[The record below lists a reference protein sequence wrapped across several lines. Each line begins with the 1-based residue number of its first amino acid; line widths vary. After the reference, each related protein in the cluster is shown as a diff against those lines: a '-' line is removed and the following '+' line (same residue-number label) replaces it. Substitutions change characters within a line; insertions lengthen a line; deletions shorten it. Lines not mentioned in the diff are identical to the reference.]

1 MFHKKNLIKIF
12 VGFNVLDLSKLL
24 KYDFHYNYIKRKY
37 DAELLFT
44 DKDSLTYKTKREENF
59 YKDKDLFNFS
69 NYRKYSKLF
78 YHSTIKEIGKM
89 KDESEEK
96 IIIDFIRLK
105 SKMYSLI
112 DVDGKENKRAKRIK
126 SVVVENIKN
135 IVMFCL
141 IKK

>member
-1 MFHKKNLIKIF
+1 M
-12 VGFNVLDLSKLL
+12 LDLSKLL

-59 YKDKDLFNFS
+59 YKDKDLFTFS

-78 YHSTIKEIGKM
+78 YHSTIKEM

-96 IIIDFIRLK
+96 IIIAFIRLK

>member
-1 MFHKKNLIKIF
+1 M
-12 VGFNVLDLSKLL
+12 LDLSKLL

-44 DKDSLTYKTKREENF
+44 DKDSLNYKIKREENF
-59 YKDKDLFNFS
+59 YKDKNLFNFS
-69 NYRKYSKLF
+69 NYPKYSKFF
-78 YHSTIKEIGKM
+78 YHTTIKEIGKM

-96 IIIDFIRLK
+96 IIIDFVGLK

-126 SVVVENIKN
+126 SVVLKT
-135 IVMFCL
+135 
-141 IKK
+141 

>member
-44 DKDSLTYKTKREENF
+44 DKDSLNYKIKREENF
-59 YKDKDLFNFS
+59 YKDKNLFNFS
-69 NYRKYSKLF
+69 NYPKYSKFF
-78 YHSTIKEIGKM
+78 YHTTIKEIGKM

-96 IIIDFIRLK
+96 IIIDFVGLK

-126 SVVVENIKN
+126 SVVLKT
-135 IVMFCL
+135 
-141 IKK
+141 

>member
-1 MFHKKNLIKIF
+1 M
-12 VGFNVLDLSKLL
+12 LDLSKLL

>member
-1 MFHKKNLIKIF
+1 M
-12 VGFNVLDLSKLL
+12 LDLSKLL

-96 IIIDFIRLK
+96 IIIAFIRLK

>member
-1 MFHKKNLIKIF
+1 M
-12 VGFNVLDLSKLL
+12 LDLSKLL

-44 DKDSLTYKTKREENF
+44 DKDSLNYKIKREENF

-96 IIIDFIRLK
+96 IIIAFIRLK

>member
-1 MFHKKNLIKIF
+1 M
-12 VGFNVLDLSKLL
+12 LDLSKLL

-78 YHSTIKEIGKM
+78 YHSTIKEIGKT

>member
-1 MFHKKNLIKIF
+1 
-12 VGFNVLDLSKLL
+12 
-24 KYDFHYNYIKRKY
+24 
-37 DAELLFT
+37 
-44 DKDSLTYKTKREENF
+44 
-59 YKDKDLFNFS
+59 
-69 NYRKYSKLF
+69 
-78 YHSTIKEIGKM
+78 M

>member
-1 MFHKKNLIKIF
+1 M
-12 VGFNVLDLSKLL
+12 LDLSKLL

-44 DKDSLTYKTKREENF
+44 DKDSLNYKIKREENF
-59 YKDKDLFNFS
+59 YKDKNLFNFS
-69 NYRKYSKLF
+69 NYPKYSKFF
-78 YHSTIKEIGKM
+78 YHTTIKEIGKM

-96 IIIDFIRLK
+96 IIIAFIRLK

>member
-1 MFHKKNLIKIF
+1 M
-12 VGFNVLDLSKLL
+12 LDLSKLL

-44 DKDSLTYKTKREENF
+44 DKDSLNYKIKREENF
-59 YKDKDLFNFS
+59 YKDKNLFNFS
-69 NYRKYSKLF
+69 NYPKYSKFF
-78 YHSTIKEIGKM
+78 YHTIIKEIGKM

-96 IIIDFIRLK
+96 IIIDFVGLK

>member
-1 MFHKKNLIKIF
+1 M
-12 VGFNVLDLSKLL
+12 LDLSKLL

-37 DAELLFT
+37 DVELLFT

-96 IIIDFIRLK
+96 IIIAFIRLK

>member
-1 MFHKKNLIKIF
+1 M
-12 VGFNVLDLSKLL
+12 
-24 KYDFHYNYIKRKY
+24 
-37 DAELLFT
+37 LFT

-59 YKDKDLFNFS
+59 YKDKDLFTFS

-78 YHSTIKEIGKM
+78 YHSTIKEM

-96 IIIDFIRLK
+96 IIIAFIRLK

>member
-1 MFHKKNLIKIF
+1 M
-12 VGFNVLDLSKLL
+12 LDLSKLL

-96 IIIDFIRLK
+96 VIIAFIRLK

-141 IKK
+141 IKT

>member
-1 MFHKKNLIKIF
+1 M
-12 VGFNVLDLSKLL
+12 LDLSKLL

-44 DKDSLTYKTKREENF
+44 DKDSLNYKIKREENF
-59 YKDKDLFNFS
+59 YKDKNLFNFS
-69 NYRKYSKLF
+69 NYPKYSKFF
-78 YHSTIKEIGKM
+78 YHTTIKEIGKM

-96 IIIDFIRLK
+96 IIIDFVGLK

>member
-1 MFHKKNLIKIF
+1 M
-12 VGFNVLDLSKLL
+12 LDLSKLL

-44 DKDSLTYKTKREENF
+44 DKDSLNYKIKREENF
-59 YKDKDLFNFS
+59 YKDKNLFNFS
-69 NYRKYSKLF
+69 NYPKYSKFF
-78 YHSTIKEIGKM
+78 YHTIIKEIGKM

-96 IIIDFIRLK
+96 IIIDFVGLK

-126 SVVVENIKN
+126 SVLLKT
-135 IVMFCL
+135 
-141 IKK
+141 